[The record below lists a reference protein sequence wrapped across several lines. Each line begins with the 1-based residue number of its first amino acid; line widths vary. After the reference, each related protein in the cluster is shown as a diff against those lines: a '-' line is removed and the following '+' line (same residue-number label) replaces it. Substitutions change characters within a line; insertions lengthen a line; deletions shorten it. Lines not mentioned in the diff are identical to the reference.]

1 MFSRGIEKEQWYV
14 FKGYRKRAVVCFQGV
29 QRKSSGMF
37 SRGIEKEQWYL
48 FKGYRERAM
57 VCFQGV

>member
-14 FKGYRKRAVVCFQGV
+14 FKGYRESSGIFSRGIEKY
-29 QRKSSGMF
+29 SGMF
-37 SRGIEKEQWYL
+37 SRGIEKEQWHV
-48 FKGYRERAM
+48 FKGYRKRAV